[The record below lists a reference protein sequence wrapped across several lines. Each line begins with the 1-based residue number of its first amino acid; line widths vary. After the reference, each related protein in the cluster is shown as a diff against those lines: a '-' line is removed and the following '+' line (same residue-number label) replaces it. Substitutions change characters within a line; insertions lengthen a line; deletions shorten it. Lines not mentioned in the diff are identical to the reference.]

1 MSLYERYVLPWV
13 ITKSCAT
20 KPIRKQRE
28 KVVPLAEGRVLEI
41 GAGGG
46 LNLPHYDKSKVDKV
60 LGLDVSAELLSLA
73 EEQAARM
80 RVPFEG
86 VLLDAASLPLE
97 ENEVDTVL
105 VTYSLCSIDDL
116 ESALL
121 EIYRVLKPSGK
132 LIFCE
137 HGAAPDRQVRRFQS
151 ALTPLWKRFAGGCR
165 LDRDLP
171 GEIEKAGFEIDWLE
185 QMYLPGT
192 WRIVGWNS
200 WGVAKAGS

>member
-1 MSLYERYVLPWV
+1 MSLYNRYVLPWV
-13 ITKSCAT
+13 IRKSCAS

-46 LNLPHYDKSKVDKV
+46 LNFPHYVKSKVDMV
-60 LGLDVSAELLSLA
+60 LGLDISAELLDLA
-73 EEQAARM
+73 EEQAARA
-80 RVPFEG
+80 RVPFES
-86 VLLDAASLPLE
+86 VLLDAASIPLE
-97 ENEVDTVL
+97 RNEVDTVL

-116 ESALL
+116 EPALN
-121 EIYRVLKPSGK
+121 EMYRVLKPSGK

-137 HGAAPDRQVRRFQS
+137 HGVAPDIQVSRMQR
-151 ALTPLWKRFAGGCR
+151 ALTPLWRRFGGGCR

-171 GEIEKAGFEIDWLE
+171 GEIEKAGFQIRWLE

-192 WRIVGWNS
+192 WRVVGWNS
-200 WGVAKAGS
+200 WGVAKTSV